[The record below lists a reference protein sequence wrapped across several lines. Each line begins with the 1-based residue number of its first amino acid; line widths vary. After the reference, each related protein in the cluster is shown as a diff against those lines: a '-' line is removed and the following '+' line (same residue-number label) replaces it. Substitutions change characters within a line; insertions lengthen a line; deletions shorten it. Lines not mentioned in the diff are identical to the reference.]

1 MIQENPASHV
11 YPSGLNSHYL
21 AAIVSG
27 DAAALAGLRDE
38 AAAEA
43 MMLAAANG
51 QIGILQG
58 LHGAGCALPAGAMAM
73 AAANG
78 RLDVVRY
85 LCEQRQHAGEEDNR
99 AIRAAALANHLGIL
113 KYLHQHG
120 ADLKACA
127 NSWETLALLPSAR
140 PVVTYLARHDV
151 ATDGPRL
158 MILLH
163 ALRTEPFSAI
173 HKVIENF
180 ELGAYS
186 APIVRVAAE
195 RGDADIMKLLHQRGC
210 NLLAGDQTAFRIAA
224 AHGHIAL
231 LGYLHDNGTNLHA
244 GDDEALKIAAESGH
258 IIAVAFLAERGAD
271 IRKIDDATLA
281 LIQFSGHTR
290 TFNYL
295 TDSGLDAIRNS
306 RPMIEAMQAE
316 LGAAKPVYRPSKLW
330 EFFNEVNLE
339 QLRRS
344 GLQGFKRSVNQNYF
358 NFLPYSL
365 LDPQLLQLAKWW
377 LHHPSLTLF
386 KTKVFDPDILPLSGL
401 LLPVDRRVFSLGS
414 GSHPISL
421 LTKTL
426 RIESGRKIQ
435 IALYRLLMAML
446 WDYTWAHD
454 KLGLVQR
461 LSEPRTG
468 SPIDVYVGSTLASQ
482 DLAHSILECNSI
494 FGAISP
500 EERSRISR
508 VAEVGAGYGR
518 LAHVLM
524 RTVHCRYV
532 VFDIPPGLLI
542 SQWYLGETFPD
553 KQIFHFRHFDRFEEI
568 AGELEQADIA
578 FFTPNQIEQFPEGY
592 FDLAINISSLHE
604 LRPDQIENMLG
615 QIYRVTRGHVYL
627 KQYKEYH
634 NPYDGLRILEDCYKL
649 APGWKHRYYR
659 DDDVDSRFFETLIE
673 YDAGAS
679 LFPTSRSRP
688 TALTVVTPTVSI
700 LLANYNHAKY
710 LPTSLAGICGQ
721 TRPATE
727 IIIVDDGSTDDSI
740 AVIEEYTKRFPQIRL
755 LRNGINRGQHYS
767 IQRALLAARSNY
779 IVWAASDD
787 LLLPD
792 FIGRSLQMLQQNP
805 GAGLCFSQL
814 AVFVDGTTETR
825 HYTGATQGVAFD
837 YGEQPRLIPPT
848 ELKSIL
854 SQHYLWLSGNTVMA
868 RRDAL
873 LEIGG
878 FAHHLKWHGDWFAF
892 YVIALRHGACVIP
905 ETLAMMRERQ
915 DTYSKTGMDNLAE
928 QTKVLTAL
936 FDTVKSAPY
945 RDLLPVFMECPS
957 LLGLFGRRA
966 LYTALRHP
974 RHWNIA
980 CRLAPWL
987 IPRYLLRMYGTGRHR
1002 LSSQFNRLYC
1012 RLPGDLRNCPKKL
1025 RGWLISRLN
1034 NRVRDWLRALL
1045 RGR

>member
-1 MIQENPASHV
+1 MIKENPTSYTPTSALDSR
-11 YPSGLNSHYL
+11 YL

-27 DAAALAGLRDE
+27 NVAATTALRGE

-43 MMLAAANG
+43 MMHAAANG
-51 QIGILQG
+51 QFEILQM
-58 LHGAGCALPAGAMAM
+58 LHRAGCILPSRAMVL

-78 RLDVVRY
+78 RLDIVRY
-85 LCEQRQHAGEEDNR
+85 LHTHKTDAGAAESM
-99 AIRAAALANHLGIL
+99 AIRAAALGNQLGVL
-113 KYLHQHG
+113 KYLHKNG
-120 ADLKACA
+120 ADLHACA
-127 NSWETLALLPSAR
+127 KGWESLALTFNAR
-140 PVVTYLARHDV
+140 SVLTYLARNGV
-151 ATDGPRL
+151 ATEGPGL
-158 MILLH
+158 MALLQAIRSESAYVVGKKIE
-163 ALRTEPFSAI
+163 ALA
-173 HKVIENF
+173 
-180 ELGAYS
+180 LGPYS
-186 APIVRVAAE
+186 GLICRIAAA
-195 RGDADIMKLLHQRGC
+195 RGDVSILALLHQSGC
-210 NLLAGDQTAFRIAA
+210 DVQADDQVAFITAA
-224 AHGHIAL
+224 AHGHTPVLA
-231 LGYLHDNGTNLHA
+231 YLHDKGSNLHA
-244 GDDEALKIAAESGH
+244 GNDAAIRIAAENGH
-258 IIAVAFLAERGAD
+258 IQTVAFLAERGSD
-271 IRKIDDATLA
+271 IRKIDDTTLA
-281 LIQFSGHTR
+281 LIRLNGHTR

-295 TDSGLDAIRNS
+295 TDSGLDAIRDW
-306 RPMIEAMQAE
+306 RPTIEAMQAE
-316 LGAAKPVYRPSKLW
+316 LGAANPVYRPSKLW
-330 EFFNEVNLE
+330 EFFNKVNLE

-365 LDPQLLQLAKWW
+365 FDPQLLQLARWW
-377 LHHPSLTLF
+377 LRHPSLTLL
-386 KTKVFDPDILPLSGL
+386 KTKVFDPDILPISGL
-401 LLPVDRRVFSLGS
+401 LLPDDRRVFSLGS
-414 GSHPISL
+414 DSHPISL
-421 LTKTL
+421 FTKNL
-426 RIESGRKIQ
+426 SIESGRKIQ

-446 WDYTWAHD
+446 WDFTWAHD

-468 SPIDVYVGSTLASQ
+468 SPIDVYVGSTLTSQ

-500 EERSRISR
+500 EERSQISR
-508 VAEVGAGYGR
+508 IAEVGAGYGR
-518 LAHVLM
+518 LGHVLM
-524 RTVHCRYV
+524 HTVNCRYV
-532 VFDIPPGLLI
+532 VFDIPPGLLVA
-542 SQWYLGETFPD
+542 QWYLNETFPD
-553 KQIFHFRHFDRFEEI
+553 KRIFRFRHFDSFEEI

-578 FFTPNQIEQFPEGY
+578 FFTPNQIELFPEGY
-592 FDLAINISSLHE
+592 FDLTINISSLHE
-604 LRPDQIENMLG
+604 LRPDQIENMLA

-627 KQYKEYH
+627 KQYKEYL
-634 NPYDGLRILEDCYKL
+634 NPYDGLRILEDSYKL

-673 YDAGAS
+673 RDTETSPAPAS
-679 LFPTSRSRP
+679 RARP
-688 TALTVVTPTVSI
+688 VALPAPEPTVSI

-721 TRPATE
+721 THPATE

-740 AVIEEYTKRFPQIRL
+740 AVIEEYAQRFPQIRL

-767 IQRALLAARSNY
+767 IQRALLAARGNY

-792 FIGRSLQMLQQNP
+792 FIGRSLQMLQHNP

-825 HYTGATQGVAFD
+825 QYTGATQGVAFE
-837 YGEQPRLIPPT
+837 YGEQPRFIPPA

-854 SQHYLWLSGNTVMA
+854 SRHYLWLSGNTVMA
-868 RRDAL
+868 RRAAL

-878 FAHHLKWHGDWFAF
+878 FANHLKWHGDWFAF

-915 DTYSKTGMDNLAE
+915 DTYSKTGMDNPAE
-928 QTKVLTAL
+928 QTEVLTTL

-966 LYTALRHP
+966 LYTSLRHP
-974 RHWNIA
+974 RHWDIA

-987 IPRYLLRMYGTGRHR
+987 VPRYLLRMYGTGRQR
-1002 LSSQFNRLYC
+1002 LSLQFNRLYR
-1012 RLPGDLRNCPKKL
+1012 RLPKGMRNGPIKL
-1025 RGWLISRLN
+1025 RS
-1034 NRVRDWLRALL
+1034 WLRALF
-1045 RGR
+1045 R